1 MRSVKWFRDDLYLIE
16 KVNNGGSFIF
26 ETEIGEKIDNIACMY
41 TILTRH
47 SFKYRNWFIP
57 AIDDILKQ
65 IPEEVRD
72 RMDYFST
79 QMLFMKPKELDKH
92 EVHIGLTRLYIKI

>member
-16 KVNNGGSFIF
+16 KANTEISFIF
-26 ETEIGEKIDNIACMY
+26 EAELGEKIDNIACMY

-47 SFKYRNWFIP
+47 SFEYRNWFIP
-57 AIDDILKQ
+57 VIVDILKQ
-65 IPEEVRD
+65 IPKDVKD

-79 QMLFMKPKELDKH
+79 QMLFMKLKELDKYG
-92 EVHIGLTRLYIKI
+92 VHIGLTRLYIRV